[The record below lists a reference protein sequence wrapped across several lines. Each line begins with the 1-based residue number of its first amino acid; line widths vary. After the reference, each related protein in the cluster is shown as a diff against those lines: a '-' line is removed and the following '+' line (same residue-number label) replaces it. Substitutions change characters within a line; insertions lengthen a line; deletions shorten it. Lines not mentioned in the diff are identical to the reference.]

1 MCTLFIPRLL
11 LGLVAEA
18 YMGSSLNAG
27 PFLGRRVVRHPSKR
41 DSKRYPMSVNSLH
54 VETRLVLF
62 DGLREDAPAT
72 FV

>member
-1 MCTLFIPRLL
+1 MCTLFIPRVL

-27 PFLGRRVVRHPSKR
+27 PFLGRRVVRH
-41 DSKRYPMSVNSLH
+41 MSVNSLH